1 MSRSVELRDAQYE
14 RLEEA
19 AAAAGVT
26 PAEWISGRLLACPPA
41 KHCSN
46 GKPALTLAERFAGRV
61 GVVGSGGNERLAERH
76 SEVFGEMLEAQ
87 RKAGR
92 L

>member
-1 MSRSVELRDAQYE
+1 MSRSVELRNAQYE

-19 AAAAGVT
+19 AATAGVT
-26 PAEWISGRLLACPPA
+26 PAEWISGRLPVCPPA
-41 KHCSN
+41 KNGSN
-46 GKPALTLAERFAGRV
+46 QKPALTLAERFARRV
-61 GVVGSGGNERLAERH
+61 GVFGSGGNERLSERH
-76 SEVFGEMLEAQ
+76 SEVFGELLEAQ